1 VFVCTRNNKRVKP
14 HNSHHILAGAHN
26 RPGTFSFNTVFYEKT
41 QLIFMLALCLA
52 GGTRPERTILLRTNQ
67 LRVPHQNSA
76 KGSVHDGANTLYFD
90 HEKALFVHN
99 DFPTADKYVEKGTAV
114 AYIKGDSEGLPVFI
128 HLKEKYL
135 YYKSE
140 YAAPPG
146 EIFIFKE
153 TLPQI
158 AWTMGT
164 EQKVIGNYQCMAAS
178 GTFGG
183 RIYDVWFTPEI
194 PVSLGPYKLGGLPG
208 MILEAASR
216 DGKVSYQFVSYQN
229 SCDRAIERPLKGRE
243 MSWDTFEKFV
253 IGKLLKA
260 ESLSTPTAQ
269 ATNDDPPADYEIE
282 RNKFTIIG
290 RYKAKRG
297 DKGY

>member
-1 VFVCTRNNKRVKP
+1 M
-14 HNSHHILAGAHN
+14 
-26 RPGTFSFNTVFYEKT
+26 KT
-41 QLIFMLALCLA
+41 QLIFMWALCLA
-52 GGTRPERTILLRTNQ
+52 GALGL
-67 LRVPHQNSA
+67 SA
-76 KGSVHDGANTLYFD
+76 QSPCAQISYECSTKLGKGPVHNGANTLYFD

-99 DFPTADKYVEKGTAV
+99 DFPSADKYVEKGTVV

-158 AWTMGT
+158 AWTIGT
-164 EQKVIGNYQCMAAS
+164 EQKVIGNYQCIAAS

-216 DGKVSYQFVSYQN
+216 DGKVIYQFVSYQN
-229 SCDRAIERPLKGRE
+229 SCDRAIERPVKGRD
-243 MSWDTFEKFV
+243 MPWDTFEKFV
-253 IGKLLKA
+253 IGRLLKSEA
-260 ESLSTPTAQ
+260 GCPPTA
-269 ATNDDPPADYEIE
+269 TCTDNDPPADYEIE
-282 RNKFTIIG
+282 RNKFTIIS

-297 DKGY
+297 DKEFQHYRN

>member
-1 VFVCTRNNKRVKP
+1 MKKVLFVFIIAALSYSISLHGQSPCAQISYECSTKLGKGPV
-14 HNSHHILAGAHN
+14 HN
-26 RPGTFSFNTVFYEKT
+26 
-41 QLIFMLALCLA
+41 
-52 GGTRPERTILLRTNQ
+52 
-67 LRVPHQNSA
+67 
-76 KGSVHDGANTLYFD
+76 GANTLYFD

-99 DFPTADKYVEKGTAV
+99 DFPSADKYVEKGTVV

-128 HLKEKYL
+128 HLKEQYL

-153 TLPQI
+153 TLPNI
-158 AWTMGT
+158 AWTIGT
-164 EQKVIGNYQCMAAS
+164 EQKVIGNYQCIAAS

-229 SCDRAIERPLKGRE
+229 SCDRAIERPVKGRE

-253 IGKLLKA
+253 IGRLLKSEA
-260 ESLSTPTAQ
+260 GCPPTA
-269 ATNDDPPADYEIE
+269 TCTDNDPPADYEIE
-282 RNKFTIIG
+282 RNKFTIIS